1 MLDPKLLRTDLVAL
15 KDKLATRGYELDVA
29 FWTDVENR
37 AASLYRRATIPKKC
51 RSKKDWRIKTQWWQC

>member
-29 FWTDVENR
+29 FWTDVENKR
-37 AASLYRRATIPKKC
+37 KELQVYTEELQSQKNAGAKK
-51 RSKKDWRIKTQWWQC
+51 IGE

>member
-29 FWTDVENR
+29 FWTDVENKR
-37 AASLYRRATIPKKC
+37 KELQVYTEELQSQKN
-51 RSKKDWRIKTQWWQC
+51 WRIKTQWWQC